1 MRQWRHCALRKSLQI
16 NSAHSSFHG
25 DTYMKIAIVQS
36 FPIYADSQHNVTTI
50 CKMIESIQADLIIF
64 PELATCGY
72 FFTDKNSLSPHALT
86 WNESTELSTFQE
98 LSTKKDAVIIIGFP
112 EKEGNVM
119 YNAAGIFMPNKHDSK
134 VYRKT
139 HLFYK
144 EHEVFEE
151 GNSGFFCVHDS
162 KRDCTIGIMI
172 CYDWRFPEAARTL
185 ALQGADLIVCP
196 SNLVTT
202 LSGKVFP
209 ARAIENKVY
218 VAVANR
224 IGEESLG
231 DESLLFRGE
240 SAIYDYAGERLAQAS
255 FGNEEIIY
263 AEIDPK
269 STRNKSFNSV
279 NDIFKDRRSSFYR
292 WNDKC

>member
-1 MRQWRHCALRKSLQI
+1 
-16 NSAHSSFHG
+16 
-25 DTYMKIAIVQS
+25 MKIAIVQS
-36 FPIYADSQHNVTTI
+36 LPIYADSEQNVSAICNTI
-50 CKMIESIQADLIIF
+50 HSTEADLIVF
-64 PELATCGY
+64 PELATSGY
-72 FFTDKNSLSPHALT
+72 FFTDKTSLSPHALT
-86 WNESTELSTFQE
+86 WGVSTELQQFQTLATE
-98 LSTKKDAVIIIGFP
+98 RGTVIIIGFP
-112 EKEGNVM
+112 EKDGDLM
-119 YNAAGIFMPNKHDSK
+119 YNSAGIFMPDKKKSR

-144 EHEVFEE
+144 EHEVFED
-151 GNSGFFCVHDS
+151 GNSGFFCVHDANT
-162 KRDCTIGIMI
+162 DCTIGIMI

-196 SNLVTT
+196 ANLVTT

-224 IGEESLG
+224 IGEECLG
-231 DESLLFRGE
+231 DETLLFRGE

-263 AEIDPK
+263 AEIDPQ
-269 STRNKSFNSV
+269 STRKKSFNSV
-279 NDIFKDRRSSFYR
+279 NDIFKDRRPEMYG
-292 WNDKC
+292 

>member
-1 MRQWRHCALRKSLQI
+1 MRI
-16 NSAHSSFHG
+16 
-25 DTYMKIAIVQS
+25 TIVQS
-36 FPIYADSQHNVTTI
+36 FPKYADTASNLDFIHNTI
-50 CKMIESIQADLIIF
+50 DSFETDLLVF
-64 PELATCGY
+64 PELATSGY
-72 FFTDKNSLSPHALT
+72 FFTEKSQLMPHALI
-86 WNESTELSTFQE
+86 WNESIELKDIQE
-98 LSTKKDAVIIIGFP
+98 KSTKSDTIIVIGFP
-112 EKEGNVM
+112 EKEGDLL
-119 YNAAGIFMPNKHDSK
+119 YNSAGIFMPDSNQSR

-144 EHEVFEE
+144 EHLIFEQ
-151 GNSGFFCVHDS
+151 GNTGFFCVHDD

-224 IGEESLG
+224 VGEESLDG
-231 DESLLFRGE
+231 ETLLFRGE
-240 SAIYDYAGERLAQAS
+240 SAIYDYLGERIAMAS
-255 FGNEEIIY
+255 FGNEEIIH
-263 AEIDPK
+263 AEINPQE
-269 STRNKSFNSV
+269 TRNKAFNSV
-279 NDIFKDRRSSFYR
+279 NDIFNDRRPDMYYHG
-292 WNDKC
+292 

>member
-1 MRQWRHCALRKSLQI
+1 
-16 NSAHSSFHG
+16 
-25 DTYMKIAIVQS
+25 MKLAIVQT
-36 FPIYADSQHNVTTI
+36 FPMYRDTI
-50 CKMIESIQADLIIF
+50 ANFKSIMQSIQSIDSDLIVF
-64 PELATCGY
+64 PELATSGY
-72 FFTDKNSLSPHALT
+72 FFTDTSEIMPHALT
-86 WNESTELSTFQE
+86 WNESSELHSIQE
-98 LSTKKDAVIIIGFP
+98 KATQKDTIIVLGFP
-112 EKEGNVM
+112 ERVGEAI
-119 YNAAGIFMPNKHDSK
+119 YNSAGIFMPNPKDSR

-144 EHEVFEE
+144 EHLIFEE
-151 GNSGFFCVHDS
+151 GNTGFFCVHDS
-162 KRDCTIGIMI
+162 KHDCNIGIMI

-224 IGEESLG
+224 VGEETLG
-231 DESLLFRGE
+231 DEILLFRGE
-240 SAIYDYAGERLAQAS
+240 SAIYDYSGERIMQAS

-263 AEIDPK
+263 AEIDPA
-269 STRNKSFNSV
+269 STRNKAFNSV
-279 NDIFKDRRSSFYR
+279 NDIFKDRRPDMYG
-292 WNDKC
+292 

>member
-1 MRQWRHCALRKSLQI
+1 
-16 NSAHSSFHG
+16 
-25 DTYMKIAIVQS
+25 MKLAIVQT
-36 FPIYADSQHNVTTI
+36 FPMYRDTI
-50 CKMIESIQADLIIF
+50 ANFKSIMQSIQSIDSDLIVF
-64 PELATCGY
+64 PELATSGY
-72 FFTDKNSLSPHALT
+72 FFTDTSEIMPHALT
-86 WNESTELSTFQE
+86 WNESSELHTIQE
-98 LSTKKDAVIIIGFP
+98 KATQKDTIIVLGFP
-112 EKEGNVM
+112 ERVGEAI
-119 YNAAGIFMPNKHDSK
+119 YNSAGIFMPNPKDSR

-144 EHEVFEE
+144 EHLIFEE
-151 GNSGFFCVHDS
+151 GNTGFFCVHDS
-162 KRDCTIGIMI
+162 KHDCNIGIMI

-224 IGEESLG
+224 VGEETLG
-231 DESLLFRGE
+231 DETLLFRGE
-240 SAIYDYAGERLAQAS
+240 SAIYDYSGERIMQAS

-263 AEIDPK
+263 AEIDPA
-269 STRNKSFNSV
+269 STRNKAFNSV
-279 NDIFKDRRSSFYR
+279 NDIFKDRRPDMYA
-292 WNDKC
+292 